1 MSNLD
6 LKSIIN
12 EPPII
17 GFDYDA
23 CDLES
28 VYSREMISDPSE
40 QGLGHP
46 YQNLRRLF
54 FGETEGFKSFYNTVQ
69 NSIPSIVEK
78 FVSMD
83 QQQRRMPKRWASH
96 DVKKIASNIKL
107 QMLPVIDMPGYRLGS
122 HLDQRTWFATGLLN
136 VSDNVSVTHFTKK
149 KNSMFAR
156 SYYKAE
162 GTSSKGILW
171 LNTESTWHHMTP
183 VPHVRKIIQINL
195 VLL

>member
-1 MSNLD
+1 MLE
-6 LKSIIN
+6 LKSIVD

-17 GFDYDA
+17 GFEYDTG
-23 CDLES
+23 DLES

-54 FGETEGFKSFYNTVQ
+54 YGESKGFKNFYKTVQ
-69 NSIPSIVEK
+69 DSIPSIVEK
-78 FVSMD
+78 FISMD
-83 QQQRRMPKRWASH
+83 QQQNKMPKRWASH
-96 DVKKIASNIKL
+96 DVERIARSIKL
-107 QMLPVIDMPGYRLGS
+107 QMLPVIDMPGFQLGS

-136 VSDNVSVTHFTKK
+136 ISDNVSVTHFTKK
-149 KNSMFAR
+149 KDSMFTK

-162 GTSSKGILW
+162 GASSKGILW

-183 VPHVRKIIQINL
+183 VPHERKIIQINL